1 MNASVTMGCLAFVI
15 LASSTSAYAHS
26 TERVRREL
34 ESQGYDQI
42 EFARTKFPVWVN
54 ACRGSERLHLHV
66 DWYGKVTVTDETP
79 KGSCPTGAE
88 YENSN
93 IVSPPAEM
101 HNTVAKK
108 TLETKVQPKNGPT
121 AKSEAVGCKK
131 YFPAIGMTVTVP
143 CE

>member
-1 MNASVTMGCLAFVI
+1 MNASVPMGFFAFFV
-15 LASSTSAYAHS
+15 LASSTSASAHS

-34 ESQGYDQI
+34 RAQGYDQI

-54 ACRGSERLHLHV
+54 ACRGNERLHLHV

-79 KGSCPTGAE
+79 KGSCPTGSE
-88 YENSN
+88 NENSN
-93 IVSPPAEM
+93 IVSPPAEKY
-101 HNTVAKK
+101 NAVAKK
-108 TLETKVQPKNGPT
+108 TLETKVLPKNGST